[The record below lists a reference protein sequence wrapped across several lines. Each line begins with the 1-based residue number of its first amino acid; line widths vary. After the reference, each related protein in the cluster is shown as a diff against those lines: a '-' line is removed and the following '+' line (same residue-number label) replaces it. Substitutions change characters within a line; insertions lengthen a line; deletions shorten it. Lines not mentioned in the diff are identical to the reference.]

1 VGVRVTVQG
10 GLGSVNAPDFKR
22 DGDDYVNDAYGKSG
36 VTVEVH
42 VTGGIGEVY
51 LELVGIRPIV

>member
-1 VGVRVTVQG
+1 VTVDG
-10 GLGSVNAPDFKR
+10 GLGSVDAPDFKK
-22 DGDDYVNDAYGKSG
+22 DGDEYVNDAYGKSK

-51 LELVGIRPIV
+51 LELRGARPIV